1 MKKIQTMNCLLKDI
15 FETPKNFILFPFA
28 IVGCVLI
35 LIFYSLCPFY
45 MLAELFVN
53 ELRSI
58 LQVDNEKD
66 TNGAQ
71 IVKNLIGF
79 GAVVMFNFFRAIML
93 LPLAMGYFMTSI
105 AFTISSVGNVKN
117 NPFAYSVQA

>member
-15 FETPKNFILFPFA
+15 FKTPKNFILFPFA
-28 IVGCVLI
+28 IVGCVFI
-35 LIFYSLCPFY
+35 VVFYALCPFY

-58 LQVDNEKD
+58 LKADGEKD

-71 IVKNLIGF
+71 VVKNLIGF
-79 GAVVMFNFFRAIML
+79 GFVVMFNFFRAVMS

-105 AFTISSVGNVKN
+105 AFTLSSMGSIKN
-117 NPFAYSVQA
+117 NPFAYSTQE